1 MTQWE
6 NPGEREERSDK
17 KQSMEPEKIVLTKN
31 RSVQEIGEA
40 AVEELVSEVSEGH
53 VEL

>member
-1 MTQWE
+1 MET
-6 NPGEREERSDK
+6 EE
-17 KQSMEPEKIVLTKN
+17 IVLTKN
-31 RSVQEIGEA
+31 RSVKEIGEA